1 MAKNKLSYFMHSKEP
16 EIVKYPAPE
25 GYIDENGKRIELEFR
40 VLSEE
45 EMRDI
50 REHWREKKL
59 VKDHGKPMVVNGAP
73 VYETNYDSESALR
86 EMLIESLQYP
96 NLKDEELMDYY
107 GVVDVMVMPF
117 KVFPKSAELLEVY
130 RAFNV
135 IHGFT
140 EEDGEE
146 VSDLD
151 AAKN

>member
-1 MAKNKLSYFMHSKEP
+1 
-16 EIVKYPAPE
+16 
-25 GYIDENGKRIELEFR
+25 
-40 VLSEE
+40 
-45 EMRDI
+45 
-50 REHWREKKL
+50 
-59 VKDHGKPMVVNGAP
+59 
-73 VYETNYDSESALR
+73 
-86 EMLIESLQYP
+86 
-96 NLKDEELMDYY
+96 MDYY